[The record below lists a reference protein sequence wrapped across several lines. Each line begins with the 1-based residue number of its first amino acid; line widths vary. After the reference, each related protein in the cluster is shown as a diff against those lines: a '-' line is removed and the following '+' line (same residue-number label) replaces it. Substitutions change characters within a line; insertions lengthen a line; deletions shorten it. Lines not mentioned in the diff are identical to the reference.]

1 MREIV
6 IGEFNFG
13 FGWVIQE
20 DGETLE
26 FGWEKT
32 YKAAQEAAKAASE
45 D

>member
-1 MREIV
+1 MTEIK

-20 DGETLE
+20 DGETVAY
-26 FGWEKT
+26 GWEKT